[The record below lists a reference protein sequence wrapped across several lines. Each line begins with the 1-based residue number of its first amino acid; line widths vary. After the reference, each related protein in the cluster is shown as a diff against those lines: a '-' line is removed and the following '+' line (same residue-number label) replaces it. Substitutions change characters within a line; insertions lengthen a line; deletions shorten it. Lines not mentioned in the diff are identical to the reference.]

1 MDCMIMDRNGCLSTE
16 TARDHERTGQEDGNS
31 AELGDVACR
40 RSQGTWAGVEGR
52 GHGWGGEVEDAGWGG
67 GAEG

>member
-40 RSQGTWAGVEGR
+40 RSQGRGRGLRAEDTGGVER
-52 GHGWGGEVEDAGWGG
+52 
-67 GAEG
+67 